1 MRQGLTTAAHC
12 AIAHQRGARSVR
24 GRKWLRRCQSRG
36 NCRNVKSQINN
47 EYEFISEFVFGY
59 RATTAFE
66 RNVLLVAL
74 PFALSF
80 TCAVTLACLC
90 LFPLVER
97 PFMYSNWPQLVWR
110 AVRERRLGVS
120 GGAGRWRRVLA
131 RMSCSERRLAATCR
145 Q

>member
-1 MRQGLTTAAHC
+1 M
-12 AIAHQRGARSVR
+12 
-24 GRKWLRRCQSRG
+24 
-36 NCRNVKSQINN
+36 KSQINN

-74 PFALSF
+74 PFALPF
-80 TCAVTLACLC
+80 ACAVTLACLC

-110 AVRERRLGVS
+110 AVRERRLGVLRALW
-120 GGAGRWRRVLA
+120 G
-131 RMSCSERRLAATCR
+131 
-145 Q
+145 

>member
-1 MRQGLTTAAHC
+1 M
-12 AIAHQRGARSVR
+12 
-24 GRKWLRRCQSRG
+24 
-36 NCRNVKSQINN
+36 KSQINN
-47 EYEFISEFVFGY
+47 EYEVISEFVFGY

-66 RNVLLVAL
+66 RNVLLVALPFAL

-110 AVRERRLGVS
+110 AVRERRLGVLS
-120 GGAGRWRRVLA
+120 ALWG
-131 RMSCSERRLAATCR
+131 
-145 Q
+145 

>member
-1 MRQGLTTAAHC
+1 M
-12 AIAHQRGARSVR
+12 
-24 GRKWLRRCQSRG
+24 
-36 NCRNVKSQINN
+36 
-47 EYEFISEFVFGY
+47 FGY

-66 RNVLLVAL
+66 RNALLVALPFAL

-110 AVRERRLGVS
+110 AV
-120 GGAGRWRRVLA
+120 AA

>member
-1 MRQGLTTAAHC
+1 M
-12 AIAHQRGARSVR
+12 
-24 GRKWLRRCQSRG
+24 
-36 NCRNVKSQINN
+36 KSQINN

-66 RNVLLVAL
+66 RNALLVALPFALPFALSFAL

-110 AVRERRLGVS
+110 AVWERRLGVLRALW
-120 GGAGRWRRVLA
+120 G
-131 RMSCSERRLAATCR
+131 
-145 Q
+145 

>member
-1 MRQGLTTAAHC
+1 M
-12 AIAHQRGARSVR
+12 
-24 GRKWLRRCQSRG
+24 
-36 NCRNVKSQINN
+36 KSQINI

-97 PFMYSNWPQLVWR
+97 PFMFPNWPPLGWR
-110 AVRERRLGVS
+110 AVRERRLGVLRALW
-120 GGAGRWRRVLA
+120 G
-131 RMSCSERRLAATCR
+131 
-145 Q
+145 

>member
-1 MRQGLTTAAHC
+1 M
-12 AIAHQRGARSVR
+12 
-24 GRKWLRRCQSRG
+24 
-36 NCRNVKSQINN
+36 KSQINN

-110 AVRERRLGVS
+110 AVWERRLGVLRALW
-120 GGAGRWRRVLA
+120 G
-131 RMSCSERRLAATCR
+131 
-145 Q
+145 